1 MEENKMSQVTV
12 YTKEEGSF
20 KSRITN
26 VGTII
31 SLASIVVIL
40 LLNVGVIDAAQSDT
54 IKTVV
59 YLVCGAGVL
68 LGILNNPKGSGIY
81 LPGVDYPLWGK
92 PSDAEIK
99 EILGNTIIETAKDLG
114 KIDPSK
120 ESENIKEKLENKESV
135 KLTHTNLD
143 KDGFTA
149 NIGVINIDESDSLYT
164 ANGTISFVNK
174 EGVKSVVTDVD
185 GNVNLRG
192 KMDHKE

>member
-1 MEENKMSQVTV
+1 MLV
-12 YTKEEGSF
+12 
-20 KSRITN
+20 
-26 VGTII
+26 
-31 SLASIVVIL
+31 
-40 LLNVGVIDAAQSDT
+40 NVGVIDAAQSDT

-120 ESENIKEKLENKESV
+120 ESENIKEKLE
-135 KLTHTNLD
+135 
-143 KDGFTA
+143 
-149 NIGVINIDESDSLYT
+149 
-164 ANGTISFVNK
+164 
-174 EGVKSVVTDVD
+174 
-185 GNVNLRG
+185 
-192 KMDHKE
+192 HKE

>member
-1 MEENKMSQVTV
+1 MGCKMEENKIKKEVTV

-40 LLNVGVIDAAQSDT
+40 LVNVGVIDAAQSDT

-99 EILGNTIIETAKDLG
+99 EILGNKVIETVKDLG
-114 KIDPSK
+114 AIDAVK
-120 ESENIKEKLENKESV
+120 DSENIKEKLE
-135 KLTHTNLD
+135 
-143 KDGFTA
+143 
-149 NIGVINIDESDSLYT
+149 
-164 ANGTISFVNK
+164 
-174 EGVKSVVTDVD
+174 
-185 GNVNLRG
+185 
-192 KMDHKE
+192 HKE

>member
-1 MEENKMSQVTV
+1 MEENKIKKEVTV

-40 LLNVGVIDAAQSDT
+40 LVNVGVIDAAQSDT

-92 PSDAEIK
+92 SSDAEIK
-99 EILGNTIIETAKDLG
+99 EILGNKVIETVKDLG
-114 KIDPSK
+114 AIDAVK
-120 ESENIKEKLENKESV
+120 DSENIKEKLE
-135 KLTHTNLD
+135 
-143 KDGFTA
+143 
-149 NIGVINIDESDSLYT
+149 
-164 ANGTISFVNK
+164 
-174 EGVKSVVTDVD
+174 
-185 GNVNLRG
+185 
-192 KMDHKE
+192 HKE

>member
-1 MEENKMSQVTV
+1 MEENKMVTV

-31 SLASIVVIL
+31 SLISIIVVIL
-40 LLNVGVIDAAQSDT
+40 VNLNVIDATQSET
-54 IKTVV
+54 IKTTV

-99 EILGNTIIETAKDLG
+99 KVLGNTILETAKDLG
-114 KIDPSK
+114 NINVAED
-120 ESENIKEKLENKESV
+120 SENIKEKLE
-135 KLTHTNLD
+135 
-143 KDGFTA
+143 
-149 NIGVINIDESDSLYT
+149 
-164 ANGTISFVNK
+164 
-174 EGVKSVVTDVD
+174 
-185 GNVNLRG
+185 
-192 KMDHKE
+192 HKE

>member
-31 SLASIVVIL
+31 SLASIIVIL
-40 LLNVGVIDAAQSDT
+40 LVNVGVIDATQSDT

-68 LGILNNPKGSGIY
+68 LGILNNPKGIGIY

-99 EILGNTIIETAKDLG
+99 KVLGNTVIETAKDLG
-114 KIDPSK
+114 DIDVSK
-120 ESENIKEKLENKESV
+120 DSENIKEKLE
-135 KLTHTNLD
+135 
-143 KDGFTA
+143 
-149 NIGVINIDESDSLYT
+149 
-164 ANGTISFVNK
+164 
-174 EGVKSVVTDVD
+174 
-185 GNVNLRG
+185 
-192 KMDHKE
+192 HKE

>member
-40 LLNVGVIDAAQSDT
+40 LVNVGVIDAAQSDT

-59 YLVCGAGVL
+59 YLVCGSGVL

-92 PSDAEIK
+92 PSDAEII
-99 EILGNTIIETAKDLG
+99 EVLGSKVIETAKDLG

-149 NIGVINIDESDSLYT
+149 NIDESDSLYT
-164 ANGTISFVNK
+164 TNGTISVVNK
-174 EGVKSVVTDVD
+174 EGVKSVITDVD

>member
-164 ANGTISFVNK
+164 TNGTISFVNK

>member
-1 MEENKMSQVTV
+1 MEENKIKKEVTI

-31 SLASIVVIL
+31 SLASIVAIL
-40 LLNVGVIDAAQSDT
+40 LVNVGVIDAVQSET

-99 EILGNTIIETAKDLG
+99 EILGNKVIETVKDLG
-114 KIDPSK
+114 AIDAVK
-120 ESENIKEKLENKESV
+120 DSENIKEKLE
-135 KLTHTNLD
+135 
-143 KDGFTA
+143 
-149 NIGVINIDESDSLYT
+149 
-164 ANGTISFVNK
+164 
-174 EGVKSVVTDVD
+174 
-185 GNVNLRG
+185 
-192 KMDHKE
+192 HKE

>member
-1 MEENKMSQVTV
+1 MEENKMVTV

-40 LLNVGVIDAAQSDT
+40 LVNVGVIDAAQSDA

-99 EILGNTIIETAKDLG
+99 EVLGNTVIETVKDLG

-120 ESENIKEKLENKESV
+120 ESENIKEKLE
-135 KLTHTNLD
+135 
-143 KDGFTA
+143 
-149 NIGVINIDESDSLYT
+149 
-164 ANGTISFVNK
+164 
-174 EGVKSVVTDVD
+174 
-185 GNVNLRG
+185 
-192 KMDHKE
+192 HKE

>member
-40 LLNVGVIDAAQSDT
+40 LVNVGVIDAAQSDA

-92 PSDAEIK
+92 PSDAEII
-99 EILGNTIIETAKDLG
+99 EVLGSKVIETAKDLG

>member
-40 LLNVGVIDAAQSDT
+40 LVNVGVIDAAQSDA

>member
-1 MEENKMSQVTV
+1 MEENKIKNEVTV

-40 LLNVGVIDAAQSDT
+40 LVNVGVIDAAQSDT

-99 EILGNTIIETAKDLG
+99 EILGNKVIETVKDLG
-114 KIDPSK
+114 AIDASK
-120 ESENIKEKLENKESV
+120 DSENIKEKLE
-135 KLTHTNLD
+135 
-143 KDGFTA
+143 
-149 NIGVINIDESDSLYT
+149 
-164 ANGTISFVNK
+164 
-174 EGVKSVVTDVD
+174 
-185 GNVNLRG
+185 
-192 KMDHKE
+192 HKE

>member
-1 MEENKMSQVTV
+1 MEENKIKKEVTV

-99 EILGNTIIETAKDLG
+99 EILGNKVIETVKDLG
-114 KIDPSK
+114 AIDAVK
-120 ESENIKEKLENKESV
+120 DSENIKEKLE
-135 KLTHTNLD
+135 
-143 KDGFTA
+143 
-149 NIGVINIDESDSLYT
+149 
-164 ANGTISFVNK
+164 
-174 EGVKSVVTDVD
+174 
-185 GNVNLRG
+185 
-192 KMDHKE
+192 HKE

>member
-1 MEENKMSQVTV
+1 MKENKMSQVTV

-40 LLNVGVIDAAQSDT
+40 LVNVGVIDTAQSET

-81 LPGVDYPLWGK
+81 LPGIDYPLWGK
-92 PSDAEIK
+92 PSNAEII
-99 EILGNTIIETAKDLG
+99 EVLGNKVIETAKDLNSM
-114 KIDPSK
+114 DPSK
-120 ESENIKEKLENKESV
+120 ESENIKEKLE
-135 KLTHTNLD
+135 
-143 KDGFTA
+143 
-149 NIGVINIDESDSLYT
+149 
-164 ANGTISFVNK
+164 
-174 EGVKSVVTDVD
+174 
-185 GNVNLRG
+185 
-192 KMDHKE
+192 HKE

>member
-1 MEENKMSQVTV
+1 MEENKIKKEVTI

-40 LLNVGVIDAAQSDT
+40 LVNVGVIDAVQSEN

-99 EILGNTIIETAKDLG
+99 KVLGNTVIETVKDLG
-114 KIDPSK
+114 AIDAVK
-120 ESENIKEKLENKESV
+120 DSENIKEKLEYKE
-135 KLTHTNLD
+135 
-143 KDGFTA
+143 
-149 NIGVINIDESDSLYT
+149 
-164 ANGTISFVNK
+164 
-174 EGVKSVVTDVD
+174 
-185 GNVNLRG
+185 
-192 KMDHKE
+192 

>member
-40 LLNVGVIDAAQSDT
+40 LVNVGVIDAAQSYA

-99 EILGNTIIETAKDLG
+99 EVLGNT
-114 KIDPSK
+114 
-120 ESENIKEKLENKESV
+120 
-135 KLTHTNLD
+135 
-143 KDGFTA
+143 
-149 NIGVINIDESDSLYT
+149 VI
-164 ANGTISFVNK
+164 
-174 EGVKSVVTDVD
+174 
-185 GNVNLRG
+185 
-192 KMDHKE
+192 

>member
-1 MEENKMSQVTV
+1 TI

-31 SLASIVVIL
+31 SLASIVAIL
-40 LLNVGVIDAAQSDT
+40 LVNFGIIDAAQSET
-54 IKTVV
+54 IKTIV

-99 EILGNTIIETAKDLG
+99 KVLGNTVIETVKDLG
-114 KIDPSK
+114 AIDAVK
-120 ESENIKEKLENKESV
+120 DSENIKEKLEYKE
-135 KLTHTNLD
+135 
-143 KDGFTA
+143 
-149 NIGVINIDESDSLYT
+149 
-164 ANGTISFVNK
+164 
-174 EGVKSVVTDVD
+174 
-185 GNVNLRG
+185 
-192 KMDHKE
+192 

>member
-1 MEENKMSQVTV
+1 MEENKMSQITV

>member
-1 MEENKMSQVTV
+1 MEENKIKKEVTV

-31 SLASIVVIL
+31 SLASIVAIL
-40 LLNVGVIDAAQSDT
+40 LVNVGVIDAVQSET
-54 IKTVV
+54 IKTIV

-99 EILGNTIIETAKDLG
+99 EILGNKVIETVKDLG
-114 KIDPSK
+114 AIDASK
-120 ESENIKEKLENKESV
+120 DSENIKEKLE
-135 KLTHTNLD
+135 
-143 KDGFTA
+143 
-149 NIGVINIDESDSLYT
+149 
-164 ANGTISFVNK
+164 
-174 EGVKSVVTDVD
+174 
-185 GNVNLRG
+185 
-192 KMDHKE
+192 HKE

>member
-40 LLNVGVIDAAQSDT
+40 LVNVGVIDAAQSDA

-59 YLVCGAGVL
+59 YLVCGA
-68 LGILNNPKGSGIY
+68 
-81 LPGVDYPLWGK
+81 GVDYPLWGK

-99 EILGNTIIETAKDLG
+99 EVLGNTVIETVKDLG
-114 KIDPSK
+114 NIDAVKDSA
-120 ESENIKEKLENKESV
+120 NIKEKLE
-135 KLTHTNLD
+135 
-143 KDGFTA
+143 
-149 NIGVINIDESDSLYT
+149 
-164 ANGTISFVNK
+164 
-174 EGVKSVVTDVD
+174 
-185 GNVNLRG
+185 
-192 KMDHKE
+192 HKE

>member
-1 MEENKMSQVTV
+1 MEENKIKKEVTV

-40 LLNVGVIDAAQSDT
+40 LVNVGVIDAAQSDT
-54 IKTVV
+54 IKTTV

-92 PSDAEIK
+92 PSDAEII
-99 EILGNTIIETAKDLG
+99 EVLGSKVIETAKDLG

-120 ESENIKEKLENKESV
+120 ESENIKEKLE
-135 KLTHTNLD
+135 
-143 KDGFTA
+143 
-149 NIGVINIDESDSLYT
+149 
-164 ANGTISFVNK
+164 
-174 EGVKSVVTDVD
+174 
-185 GNVNLRG
+185 
-192 KMDHKE
+192 HKE

>member
-1 MEENKMSQVTV
+1 MEENKIKKEVTV

-40 LLNVGVIDAAQSDT
+40 LVNVGVIDAAQSDT

-99 EILGNTIIETAKDLG
+99 EILGNKVIETVKDLG
-114 KIDPSK
+114 AIDAVK
-120 ESENIKEKLENKESV
+120 DSENIKEKLE
-135 KLTHTNLD
+135 
-143 KDGFTA
+143 
-149 NIGVINIDESDSLYT
+149 
-164 ANGTISFVNK
+164 
-174 EGVKSVVTDVD
+174 
-185 GNVNLRG
+185 
-192 KMDHKE
+192 HKE

>member
-1 MEENKMSQVTV
+1 MEENKIKKEVTI

-31 SLASIVVIL
+31 SLASIVAIL
-40 LLNVGVIDAAQSDT
+40 LVNVGFIDAVQSET

-99 EILGNTIIETAKDLG
+99 EILGNKVIETVKDLG
-114 KIDPSK
+114 AIDAVK
-120 ESENIKEKLENKESV
+120 DSENIKEKLE
-135 KLTHTNLD
+135 
-143 KDGFTA
+143 
-149 NIGVINIDESDSLYT
+149 
-164 ANGTISFVNK
+164 
-174 EGVKSVVTDVD
+174 
-185 GNVNLRG
+185 
-192 KMDHKE
+192 HKE

>member
-1 MEENKMSQVTV
+1 MEENKMSHVTV

-40 LLNVGVIDAAQSDT
+40 LVNVGVIDAVQSEN

-81 LPGVDYPLWGK
+81 LPRVDYPLWGK

-99 EILGNTIIETAKDLG
+99 KVLGNTVIETVKDLG
-114 KIDPSK
+114 AIDVSK
-120 ESENIKEKLENKESV
+120 DSENIKEKLE
-135 KLTHTNLD
+135 
-143 KDGFTA
+143 
-149 NIGVINIDESDSLYT
+149 
-164 ANGTISFVNK
+164 
-174 EGVKSVVTDVD
+174 
-185 GNVNLRG
+185 
-192 KMDHKE
+192 HKE